1 MTTPSSYV
9 TSSLVVRALYKALTA
24 AASPRLGQPGK
35 LPCPHGM
42 GQVY

>member
-9 TSSLVVRALYKALTA
+9 ISSLIVRALYKALTA
-24 AASPRLGQPGK
+24 LSPRLGQPGK
-35 LPCPHGM
+35 PPCPHGM